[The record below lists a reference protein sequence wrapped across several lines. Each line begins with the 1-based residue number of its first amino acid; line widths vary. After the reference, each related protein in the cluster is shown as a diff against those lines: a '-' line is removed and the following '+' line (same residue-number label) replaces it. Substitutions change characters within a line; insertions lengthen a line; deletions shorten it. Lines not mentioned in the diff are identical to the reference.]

1 MWPSALDLTAYCYIF
16 FPLARDYDPM
26 NSPEKLKDTLNL
38 PKTDFPMRANAVER
52 EPARMKHWEDS
63 GVYAKM
69 QQRNANGTPFVLHD
83 GPPFTNG
90 DVHVGTALNKI
101 LKDSILRYKNAKG
114 FRTPYIPGWDCH
126 GLPIE
131 HKVTKK
137 LRASKVDFDSVQLR
151 QECEEFS
158 KSYIETQRAQ
168 FKRLGVLADWEKEY
182 RTMNPAY
189 EAEILRTFADFVDQG
204 LVYRSK
210 KPVYW
215 SIPCQT
221 ALAEAEI
228 EYQDHVSP
236 SIYVRFQLQGEPN
249 NTYLVIWTTT
259 PWTLPANLAVAVHPR
274 ETYCKVETEGSSYWI
289 AQPRVEEFVKEC
301 GLENVFTTETCL
313 GSDLAGQ
320 IATHP
325 FINRDSKVVSAEYVT
340 MDTGTGCVHIAP
352 GHGLDDYLTG
362 LEHGLEIYCPLDDG
376 GKYLDDGEIPEELV
390 GVSVLEKADGSK
402 ANQVV
407 LEILTEKGALLAR
420 KNHHHQYPHCW
431 RSKSPVIFRA
441 MDQWFV
447 SLDQDGLRGRC
458 IDGLKDVSF
467 TPEWGRNRINGFLEA
482 RPDWCISR
490 QRSWGVPIPVFFDE
504 EGNALLDSKL
514 INFLADKISKDGCN
528 LWFSQ
533 SAEQLLE
540 GYELPDSWKSRK
552 LSKGQDT
559 LDVWIDSGCSHRA
572 VLRQNDETSWPADLY
587 LEGSDQHRGWFQSS
601 LWTSMVS
608 EKAAPYQRILTH
620 GFVVNGEGK
629 KISKSDGKPQTADSY
644 VTKYGADVLRMWVC
658 SEDFRRDIPLS
669 DEILDQA
676 VRAYRTLRNTIRF
689 QLGALH
695 DFSNTEDQI
704 SVDEMSAVDVWA
716 LGKTNE
722 LINEVSDFCE
732 KYEFHRAIQA
742 VNRFCSSVLSS
753 TYHDIIKDRLYTL
766 GTNDPLRRS
775 TQSALY
781 NIFQSLIKLVG
792 PFTPYIADEAWSF
805 LQSGEEYSDD
815 FLCMKEWPVPIDLG
829 ASSQSVKQI
838 QTLLDFKDLKV
849 NEALENLRVKKEIGQ
864 SLDAEV
870 KIELSAQSEIFPA
883 LEGCTPEE
891 LSELFIVSCVS
902 LSIMD
907 SNQEVQVVAQH
918 ASGVRCPRSWRW
930 VPELV
935 EVAPW
940 GEVSPRCAEV
950 LANLR

>member
-1 MWPSALDLTAYCYIF
+1 
-16 FPLARDYDPM
+16 
-26 NSPEKLKDTLNL
+26 
-38 PKTDFPMRANAVER
+38 MRANAVER
-52 EPARMKHWEDS
+52 EPARMKHWEKSD
-63 GVYAKM
+63 VYGRM
-69 QQRNANGTPFVLHD
+69 QHKNAQGTPFVLHD

-101 LKDSILRYKNAKG
+101 LKDSILRFKNARG

-137 LRASKVDFDSVQLR
+137 LRAAKVDFDSVQLR
-151 QECEEFS
+151 KECEEFS
-158 KSYIETQRAQ
+158 NSYIETQRGQ

-189 EAEILRTFADFVDQG
+189 EAEILRTFADFVEQG

-228 EYQDHVSP
+228 EYQDHISP
-236 SIYVRFQLQGEPN
+236 SIFVRFQLKGESE
-249 NTYLVIWTTT
+249 NTFLVIWTTT

-274 ETYCKVETEGSSYWI
+274 ETYCQVTADGCSYWI
-289 AQPRVEEFVKEC
+289 AQQRVEDFVREC
-301 GLENVFTTETCL
+301 KLEEVVTGATCL
-313 GSDLAGQ
+313 GSELAGQ
-320 IATHP
+320 VTKHP
-325 FINRDSKVVSAEYVT
+325 FIDRESPVVSAEYVT

-376 GKYLDDGEIPEELV
+376 GKYVDDGQIPKELI
-390 GVSVLEKADGSK
+390 GISVLEKNEGSK
-402 ANQVV
+402 ANHAV
-407 LEILTEKGALLAR
+407 LEILSQAGALLAQ
-420 KNHHHQYPHCW
+420 KKHNHQYPHCW

-447 SLDQDGLRGRC
+447 SLDEDGLRKRC
-458 IDGLKDVSF
+458 MDGLREVSF

-504 EGNALLDSKL
+504 DGNALLDTKL
-514 INFLADKISKDGCN
+514 IQFLAEKISRHGCN
-528 LWFSQ
+528 IWFSQ
-533 SAEQLLE
+533 SVEELLD
-540 GYELPDSWKSRK
+540 GYELPDQWKDRT

-572 VLRQNDETSWPADLY
+572 VLRANGETQWPADLY

-608 EKAAPYQRILTH
+608 AKAPPYRRILTH

-695 DFSNTEDQI
+695 DFSKERNLVPVDQM
-704 SVDEMSAVDVWA
+704 SPVDIWA
-716 LGKTNE
+716 LGKTN
-722 LINEVSDFCE
+722 LLLGEVTDFCE
-732 KYEFHRAIQA
+732 KYEFHRAIQSI
-742 VNRFCSSVLSS
+742 NRFCSGVLSS

-766 GTNDPLRRS
+766 GNDDPLRRS

-781 NIFQSLIKLVG
+781 LVFQALIKLIG

-805 LQSGEEYSDD
+805 LQGGQEYGDD
-815 FLCMKEWPVPIDLG
+815 FLCLQDWPIQLDLG
-829 ASSQSVKQI
+829 KNSPVVDEVQAV
-838 QTLLDFKDLKV
+838 LDLKESKI
-849 NEALENLRVKKEIGQ
+849 NEALESLRVKKEIGQ

-870 KIELSAQSEIFPA
+870 EIQVSENSPVRPV
-883 LEGCTPEE
+883 LEQMKPEE

-902 LSIMD
+902 VKILPQDQTDQIL
-907 SNQEVQVVAQH
+907 ARH
-918 ASGVRCPRSWRW
+918 AAGVRCPRSWRW

-935 EVAPW
+935 KVEPW
-940 GEVSPRCAEV
+940 GEVSPRCADV

>member
-1 MWPSALDLTAYCYIF
+1 MTAS
-16 FPLARDYDPM
+16 D
-26 NSPEKLKDTLNL
+26 KLKDTLNL
-38 PKTDFPMRANAVER
+38 PKTSFPMRANAVER
-52 EPARMKHWEDS
+52 EPARMSHWEKS
-63 GVYAKM
+63 ELYQKM
-69 QQRNANGTPFVLHD
+69 QEKNQGKESFVLHD

-101 LKDSILRYKNAKG
+101 LKDSILRYKNARG
-114 FRTPYIPGWDCH
+114 FRTPYLPGWDCH

-137 LRASKVDFDSVQLR
+137 LRNQKKDFDSVELR
-151 QECEEFS
+151 QHCEDFS

-168 FKRLGVLADWEKEY
+168 FKRLGVLADWENEY
-182 RTMNPAY
+182 RTMTPAY
-189 EAEILRTFADFVDQG
+189 EGEILRTFADFVEQG

-228 EYQDHVSP
+228 EYKDHVSP
-236 SIYVRFQLQGEPN
+236 SIFVRFQLQDDESQS
-249 NTYLVIWTTT
+249 YLVIWTTT

-274 ETYCKVETEGSSYWI
+274 ESYTQVQTRGENYWI
-289 AQPRVEEFVKEC
+289 ASQRVEEFAKEC
-301 GLENVFTTETCL
+301 GFEDYTL
-313 GSDLAGQ
+313 GSSCTGADLAGKV
-320 IATHP
+320 ARHP
-325 FINRDSKVVSAEYVT
+325 FIDRESKVVTADYVT

-362 LEHGLEIYCPLDDG
+362 LEHGLEIYCPLNDG
-376 GKYLDDGEIPEELV
+376 GKYLDDGQVPQSLV
-390 GVSVLEKADGSK
+390 GLSVLEKEDGSK
-402 ANQVV
+402 ANHAV
-407 LEILTEKGALLAR
+407 LEILRSNGSLLAQ
-420 KNHHHQYPHCW
+420 KDHHHQYPHCW

-447 SLDQDGLRGRC
+447 GLDNDGLRQRC
-458 IDGLKDVSF
+458 MNAIQDVSF
-467 TPEWGRNRINGFLEA
+467 TPDWGMKRILGFLEA

-504 EGNALLDSKL
+504 DGNPLLDSGL
-514 INFLADKISKDGCN
+514 IKFLADKISQFGCN
-528 LWFSQ
+528 HWFSQ
-533 SAEQLLE
+533 TAEQLLE
-540 GYELPDSWKSRK
+540 GYDLPAEWSGKK

-572 VLRQNDETSWPADLY
+572 VLENNELTSWPADLY

-608 EKAAPYQRILTH
+608 RNSVPYRRILTH

-644 VTKYGADVLRMWVC
+644 VTKYGADVLRLWVC

-676 VRAYRTLRNTIRF
+676 VRAYRSLRNSIRF
-689 QLGALH
+689 QLGAIN
-695 DFSNTEDQI
+695 DFSRSDHFVPV
-704 SVDEMSAVDVWA
+704 SEMSMIDLWA
-716 LGKTNE
+716 IGKTNE
-722 LINEVSDFCE
+722 LILEVTQSCE

-742 VNRFCSSVLSS
+742 VNRFCSGVLSS
-753 TYHDIIKDRLYTL
+753 TYHDVIKDRLYTL
-766 GTNDPLRRS
+766 HVDDPLRRS
-775 TQSALY
+775 TQSAILL
-781 NIFQSLIKLVG
+781 IFESLVKLIG
-792 PFTPYIADEAWSF
+792 PFAPFIADEAWAFSRTGADYTDEF
-805 LQSGEEYSDD
+805 LALED
-815 FLCMKEWPVPIDLG
+815 WPEINKDESIEQAVDIVN
-829 ASSQSVKQI
+829 S
-838 QTLLDFKDLKV
+838 LLEFKDLKI
-849 NEALENLRVKKEIGQ
+849 NESLEALRVKKEIGQ
-864 SLDAEV
+864 SLDAELELMV
-870 KIELSAQSEIFPA
+870 AERSELANALNKISSDELA
-883 LEGCTPEE
+883 
-891 LSELFIVSCVS
+891 ELFIVSNVKVLL
-902 LSIMD
+902 LSSD
-907 SNQEVQVVAQH
+907 EPDKVVARH

-935 EVAPW
+935 HVEPW

-950 LANLR
+950 LAKLA

>member
-1 MWPSALDLTAYCYIF
+1 MFYSYIF
-16 FPLARDYDPM
+16 FPLAREQEKM
-26 NSPEKLKDTLNL
+26 NSTEKLKDTLNL

-52 EPARMKHWEDS
+52 EPARMKHWEEA
-63 GVYAKM
+63 GLYGKM
-69 QQRNANGTPFVLHD
+69 QKKNHEGKSFVLHD

-101 LKDSILRYKNAKG
+101 LKDSILRFKNARG
-114 FRTPYIPGWDCH
+114 FCTPYLPGWDCH

-137 LRASKVDFDSVQLR
+137 LRASKKEFNSVELR
-151 QECEEFS
+151 QKCEEFS
-158 KSYIETQRAQ
+158 NGYIETQRGQ
-168 FKRLGVLADWEKEY
+168 FKRLGVLADWENEY

-189 EAEILRTFADFVDQG
+189 EAEIIRTFADFVDQG

-236 SIYVRFQLQGEPN
+236 SIYVRFQINGEADN
-249 NTYLVIWTTT
+249 AYLVIWTTT

-274 ETYCKVETEGSSYWI
+274 ETYCEVKTGGDVYWI
-289 AQPRVEEFVKEC
+289 AQSRVEAFTKEC
-301 GLENVFTTETCL
+301 SFSEYSIGRSCTGT
-313 GSDLAGQ
+313 DLSGK
-320 IATHP
+320 ITRHP
-325 FINRDSKVVSAEYVT
+325 FIERESKVVSAEYVT

-376 GKYLDDGEIPEELV
+376 GKYLDDGQIPPELV
-390 GVSVLEKADGSK
+390 GISVLEKQDGSK
-402 ANQVV
+402 ANHAV
-407 LEILTEKGALLAR
+407 LEILCASGSLLAQ
-420 KNHHHQYPHCW
+420 KEHHHQYPHCW

-447 SLDQDGLRGRC
+447 ALDKENLRQRC
-458 IDGLKDVSF
+458 LDGLKDVSF

-504 EGNALLDSKL
+504 DGNALLNSKL
-514 INFLADKISKDGCN
+514 IHFLADKISQEGCN
-528 LWFSQ
+528 LWFSK
-533 SAEQLLE
+533 SAEELLD
-540 GYELPDSWKSRK
+540 GFELPDQWKGRK
-552 LSKGQDT
+552 LNKGNDT

-572 VLRQNDETSWPADLY
+572 VLHKSDHIGWPADLY

-601 LWTSMVS
+601 LWTSIVS
-608 EKAAPYQRILTH
+608 TKAPPYRRILTH

-644 VTKYGADVLRMWVC
+644 VTKYGADVLRLWVC

-695 DFSNTEDQI
+695 DFSRDQNLVE
-704 SVDEMSAVDVWA
+704 VDQMSPIDLWV
-716 LGKTNE
+716 LSKTND
-722 LINEVSDFCE
+722 LICEVTEACE
-732 KYEFHRAIQA
+732 NYEFHRGIQA
-742 VNRFCSSVLSS
+742 LNRFCSGVLSS
-753 TYHDIIKDRLYTL
+753 TYHDVIKDRLYTL
-766 GTNDPLRRS
+766 GTDDPLRRS
-775 TQSALY
+775 TQSAILLV
-781 NIFQSLIKLVG
+781 FESLLKLIG
-792 PFTPYIADEAWSF
+792 PFTPYIADEAWAF
-805 LQSGEEYSDD
+805 GQTGKEYGED
-815 FLCMKEWPVPIDLG
+815 FLCLQDWPVALELG
-829 ASSQSVKQI
+829 SKCSMVNEV
-838 QTLLDFKDLKV
+838 QTVLDFKDTHV
-849 NEALENLRVKKEIGQ
+849 NEALESLRIKKEIGQ

-870 KIELSAQSEIFPA
+870 ELQ
-883 LEGCTPEE
+883 
-891 LSELFIVSCVS
+891 LSETSNMVEILNHMTTDELAEIFIVSSVVIS
-902 LSIMD
+902 NLAD
-907 SNQEVQVVAQH
+907 SESDRVLAHH
-918 ASGVRCPRSWRW
+918 APGVRCPRSWRW
-930 VPELV
+930 VPRLV
-935 EVAPW
+935 NVEPW

-950 LANLR
+950 LANFG